1 MKIELI
7 KKFKVINNKLHKFLL
22 NPLSILLI
30 VYFTIWLMRD
40 NYTFPLIEIYIHLS
54 FLIICISFY
63 THHLASNDFIR
74 DLIILGSIKDFKS
87 REKYYF
93 GYYEFHRTNAREKNS
108 NYWILLCII
117 LWCYFGYMYSLI
129 YSQQITEKRLIE
141 EYGNGSIGFS
151 TFTLPIALTFLFNLY
166 HKTLHEFFYLK
177 NIYKTDNFLP
187 IQKIY
192 KSHYHF
198 SGGEYEDDSS
208 FEERIIDEY
217 SLSGRNYLK
226 FYISDF
232 SIHPFERPLFWIA
245 VFFILITKLTT
256 IISSLTKHIITSIYF
271 IPLILVVIA
280 IISGVVER
288 KENR

>member
-1 MKIELI
+1 MISIII
-7 KKFKVINNKLHKFLL
+7 KKLRVFNNKLHNFLL
-22 NPLSILLI
+22 NPISILLI
-30 VYFTIWLMRD
+30 ILLTIWLMRG
-40 NYTFPLIEIYIHLS
+40 NYTFELTDVYIHLG
-54 FLIICISFY
+54 FLIVCISFY
-63 THHLASNDFIR
+63 TYHLASSDFIR
-74 DLIILGSIKDFKS
+74 DLLILGSIEDFKS

-93 GYYEFHRTNAREKNS
+93 DYHEFHRTNAREKKG

-129 YSQQITEKRLIE
+129 YSQQIIEKRLIE

-177 NIYKTDNFLP
+177 NIYTTDIFLP
-187 IQKIY
+187 IEKY
-192 KSHYHF
+192 YNSKY
-198 SGGEYEDDSS
+198 D
-208 FEERIIDEY
+208 FEKRIVDEY

-226 FYISDF
+226 FYISNF
-232 SIHPFERPLFWIA
+232 FIHPFERPFFWIA
-245 VFFILITKLTT
+245 VLFILVTKLTT

-280 IISGVVER
+280 IISGIIER